1 MGLSSM
7 KKIILVFAVSVLGL
21 PILKANEREFIVKD
35 KLKNVTVFMQNAQLF
50 QEAYATIPKGTS
62 HFIFND
68 VSTYI
73 NKASIQASGVGKFTI
88 LNTQYRYFMENPIH
102 EKNTTSPKLLDRVKA
117 LRDSLKNSQL
127 RMNKN
132 SELMQSIDQE
142 KNLIMGNPL
151 VKGTSN
157 SDSLELLKGTASFLR
172 EELRELAHLRYVLS
186 LQSKKM
192 ADHHKSLKEEL
203 NKCQALIQNQ
213 NIRPTP
219 TYHHQV
225 IVTVSSSAS
234 TNGTIKLNY
243 LSGNAGWNPHYDLIA
258 KDHQSDITLVY
269 KAQVYQNT
277 GIDWNQVK
285 IKVSNANPNQ
295 GNTKPKLPIWFVN
308 FQRFIRQDRAKKGL
322 YLERDAVSAT
332 SASME
337 SIPEDDMEIEE
348 EASML
353 YEYTNKVQNFSSVE
367 FDIALPMNVSS
378 GGKPHYMD
386 LKREKVST
394 EFQLYLVPKLEKDA
408 FVVAR
413 LTDWESLDLLTGK
426 ANIYYGNTYIG
437 RTVVNPSVTDD
448 TLEVSMGRD
457 RSVYV
462 ERKKKDSQTKKK
474 LIENSKVYSA
484 NYVITIKNKNKGDVN
499 LTIEDHIPVSKN
511 EKIEITSTNGSGTLN
526 KETGVLSWDINL
538 KGIEKKQLE
547 YGFSVKYPKD
557 EILKL

>member
-1 MGLSSM
+1 M
-7 KKIILVFAVSVLGL
+7 KKIILVLAVSVLGL
-21 PILKANEREFIVKD
+21 PILKANEREIIVKD

-50 QEAYATIPKGTS
+50 QEAYASITKGTS

-68 VSTYI
+68 VSPYI
-73 NKASIQASGVGKFTI
+73 NKASIQVSGVGKFTI
-88 LNTQYRYFMENPIH
+88 LNTQYRYFMESPTH

-132 SELMQSIDQE
+132 SELMQAIDQE

-192 ADHHKSLKEEL
+192 AHHHKSLKEEL

-258 KDHQSDITLVY
+258 KDHQSDITLIY

-277 GIDWNQVK
+277 GKDWNQVK
-285 IKVSNANPNQ
+285 VKVSNANPNQ

-308 FQRFIRQDRAKKGL
+308 FQRFVHQNRAKKAL
-322 YLERDAVSAT
+322 YLESNAVT
-332 SASME
+332 SASVQ
-337 SIPEDDMEIEE
+337 EDALEDMEMEE
-348 EASML
+348 KATML
-353 YEYTNKVQNFSSVE
+353 HEYTNKVQNFSSVE

-378 GGKPHYMD
+378 GGKIHYMD

-413 LTDWESLDLLTGK
+413 LTGWESLNLLMGQ
-426 ANIYYGNTYIG
+426 ANIYYGNTFIG
-437 RTVVNPSVTDD
+437 RTVVNPSVLED

-462 ERKKKDSQTKKK
+462 ERKKIDSQTKKK

-484 NYVITIKNKNKGDVN
+484 NYVITIKNKSRGEVH

-511 EKIEITSTNGSGTLN
+511 EKIEITSTNGGGKLN
-526 KETGVLSWDINL
+526 KETGVLSWNLNL
-538 KGIEKKQLE
+538 KGLEKKQLD

-557 EILKL
+557 EILLL